1 MINHV
6 FYFLGVQW
14 QYCNVNG
21 PFPDRMVR
29 GGIDSDGSV
38 IFVGRAFHE
47 GDMMPCKII
56 PSKVY
61 TSDYIN

>member
-1 MINHV
+1 
-6 FYFLGVQW
+6 
-14 QYCNVNG
+14 
-21 PFPDRMVR
+21 MVR

-56 PSKVY
+56 PSKV
-61 TSDYIN
+61 IKKALVNFNQI